1 MHRSLARF
9 GALAL
14 STALAACAS
23 QPLDASKLA
32 AANKSDPNA
41 AAMASTVPAS
51 LDSEIQQAQL
61 LRSQGDYTGAV
72 HALSQ
77 LMMVAPDDPR
87 IVGEYGKVLAQQGRA
102 SEAVSFLTRAVELQP
117 RDWTLFSALGVSYDE
132 IKDSTNARV
141 AYERALALKPGEAVV
156 LNNYAM
162 SRMLAG
168 DTVQAHALLAQAGAA
183 GAANPKIARNLALL
197 DKLAPLPSA
206 VAAPQPQSIAEQP
219 PKALAQAKVET
230 RAPVKTV
237 MMQEVPFDPK
247 AGPVKAATHEPRKLA
262 AKHES
267 NKTAAKHASK
277 PVVKAAAAH
286 GTIPSLRLANETP

>member
-32 AANKSDPNA
+32 SADKGDA
-41 AAMASTVPAS
+41 AAMGTTVPAS
-51 LDSEIQQAQL
+51 LDSEIRQAQI

-72 HALSQ
+72 RALSQ

-87 IVGEYGKVLAQQGRA
+87 IVGEYGKVLTQQGRA
-102 SEAVSFLTRAVELQP
+102 SEAVPFLTRAVELQP
-117 RDWTLFSALGVSYDE
+117 RDWTLFSALGVSYDQL
-132 IKDSTNARV
+132 KDSTNARV

-197 DKLAPLPSA
+197 DKLAPLPDQA
-206 VAAPQPQSIAEQP
+206 AAPQPQSVVQQP
-219 PKALAQAKVET
+219 PRALAQVKVET
-230 RAPVKTV
+230 RAPSKTV
-237 MMQEVPFDPK
+237 MMQDVPFDPK

-262 AKHES
+262 AKP
-267 NKTAAKHASK
+267 AAKPADK

-286 GTIPSLRLANETP
+286 SAIPALRLANETP

>member
-32 AANKSDPNA
+32 GTDKADANA
-41 AAMASTVPAS
+41 AATASTVPTS
-51 LDSEIQQAQL
+51 LDGEIRQAQI
-61 LRSQGDYTGAV
+61 LRGQGDYTDAV

-102 SEAVSFLTRAVELQP
+102 SEAVPFLTRAVELQP
-117 RDWTLFSALGVSYDE
+117 RDWSLFSALGVAYDE
-132 IKDSTNARV
+132 LKDNTNARV

-197 DKLAPLPSA
+197 DKLAPLPDQA
-206 VAAPQPQSIAEQP
+206 AAPQPQSVVQLP
-219 PKALAQAKVET
+219 PRALAQTKTET
-230 RAPVKTV
+230 TAPDKTV
-237 MMQEVPFDPK
+237 VMQDVPFDPK
-247 AGPVKAATHEPRKLA
+247 AGPVKAAMHEPRKLA
-262 AKHES
+262 AKPAS
-267 NKTAAKHASK
+267 NKTAKHADK
-277 PVVKAAAAH
+277 PVVKAAATHSA
-286 GTIPSLRLANETP
+286 IPSLRLANETP